1 MYALNGNG
9 RGIRMALT
17 NQEKWKAVIHNDS
30 SYDGVLF
37 YGVKTTGV
45 FCRPSCKSKE
55 PLPINVVFFDDI
67 DQAYAYGLRPCKRCR
82 PDLLE
87 FKPMLDILKD
97 AKHIF
102 DTYFS
107 DRHKLATEIRTLG
120 VSQNH
125 FIQLFRKQFAMTP
138 VEYLNKL
145 RVEKAMQ
152 LLVNT
157 NTTIVNIAMLS
168 GFGSLSTFY
177 NFFKKQVGFTPKEYR
192 IRHAS
197 GDNK

>member
-1 MYALNGNG
+1 MAE
-9 RGIRMALT
+9 RGGSMALT
-17 NQEKWKAVIHNDS
+17 SQEKWSAVIHNDPV
-30 SYDGVLF
+30 YDGVFF

-45 FCRPSCKSKE
+45 FCRPSCKSKA
-55 PLPINVVFFDDI
+55 PLKTNVEFFDNI

-87 FKPMLDILKD
+87 FRPVLDLLEK
-97 AKHIF
+97 AKQII
-102 DTYFS
+102 DTYFT
-107 DRHKLATEIRTLG
+107 DRRKLTVEIKELG

-138 VEYLNKL
+138 VEYANKL

-152 LLVNT
+152 LLAGT
-157 NTTIVNIAMLS
+157 DTTILNIALLS

-177 NFFKKQVGFTPKEYR
+177 DFFKKQVGLTPKQYR
-192 IRHAS
+192 RTQNSS
-197 GDNK
+197 GDKK

>member
-1 MYALNGNG
+1 
-9 RGIRMALT
+9 
-17 NQEKWKAVIHNDS
+17 VF
-30 SYDGVLF
+30 F

-45 FCRPSCKSKE
+45 FCRPSCKSKA
-55 PLPINVVFFDDI
+55 PLKTNVEFFDNI

-87 FKPMLDILKD
+87 FRPVLDLLEK
-97 AKHIF
+97 AKQII
-102 DTYFS
+102 DTYFT
-107 DRHKLATEIRTLG
+107 DRRKLTVEIKELG

-138 VEYLNKL
+138 VEYANKL

-152 LLVNT
+152 LLAGT
-157 NTTIVNIAMLS
+157 DTTILNIALLS

-177 NFFKKQVGFTPKEYR
+177 DFFKKQVGLTPKQYR
-192 IRHAS
+192 RTQNSS
-197 GDNK
+197 GDKK